1 MARRS
6 SSRSRGGANKTERAP
21 RGARSRK
28 GARGGGGG
36 GAAAVEEESSGGG
49 EAGVAIMTTVVL
61 VVALVCV
68 DMLLGR
74 YDAGIFF

>member
-28 GARGGGGG
+28 GSSGGGG